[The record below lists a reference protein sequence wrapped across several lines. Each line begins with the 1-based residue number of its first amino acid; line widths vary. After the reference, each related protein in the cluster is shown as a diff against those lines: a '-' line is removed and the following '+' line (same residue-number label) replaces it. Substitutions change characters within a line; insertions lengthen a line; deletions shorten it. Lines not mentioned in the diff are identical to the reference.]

1 MAQEESTEQ
10 RLAKLREELREA
22 RIREEKLAKLREE
35 LSQAK
40 ALEAGTPSPTP
51 SPEPSAVPVAPEA
64 GLMEQ
69 GADISGML
77 FRKATTG
84 AVPPLEPL
92 YFQPI
97 DAGMHIMNL
106 VKEGKYDD
114 AKGLIEQAKEG
125 AALGYIRQKKLEAES
140 PILSETAG
148 MLGAGIPMVGPAGAG
163 ASAAEKLIR
172 GGMRAIPQ
180 LGTEIGAAQ
189 TFPQAL
195 GKIATTGLKAG
206 ALMSVGEEAGRATAE
221 AAGAKGAQGT
231 SADIA
236 TRVGLGTALPAVAGP
251 ALATGAAGVM
261 LGKKMLQEWSLGP
274 AGQRTIQMLFGVP
287 PQTQK
292 AYLANRELVESIP
305 KNESIVAGIEDIRKK
320 LETDTKLTA
329 SELQTASNAAE
340 KFKKEMD
347 LVVAETEGAH
357 KRELQAANEQLALL
371 RENLRLKRTRIAREE
386 LPEQKQA
393 LLEERV
399 RPAEKQAER
408 METKFRYEKENLLG
422 EMKKEAQRE
431 TTKLREDVRTFSA
444 GKYVKEIED
453 AVDQIKAKSSEASE
467 LAISELSDDEFI
479 DKGFILGA
487 IQGEI
492 KKAMAGG
499 AATPGAKANLN
510 MLTGMFRAVEESPEN
525 RWLGTKVKS
534 FIQNIQEDLE
544 PSQRV
549 KYSTSA
555 RRALDSIRYQVSE
568 HLKQTFPEYAE
579 KMKDVSPLVK
589 FVNEVAAKEFSTP
602 RKIESAIESAST
614 NPRIKDFFV
623 KLEEFSGRPIS
634 DILSEFYVAQEAAKP
649 GQLQAAIERLP
660 SVIKLNRLRNDL
672 RNTLDP
678 RAQARIRAEIPFAE
692 EAAAAEIELAQ
703 AKDPKVI
710 KELEAQ
716 LPAMKAL
723 RETEA
728 MIDIAQSLDFNAAIM
743 RSIGV
748 LDPQAAQAIIDLRT
762 KAIELAN
769 PEFMR
774 KRVQFET
781 LKKGG
786 DLAEAALAVIA
797 KTEKLEVLAKAYD
810 PFKSKETGETIVQS
824 ILRAPDGPLSDQG
837 VRMARALSEMPIE
850 GFEDFFKSI
859 GLTDQKQA
867 RKLFEAMKI
876 RQGFDVSRVRGSRS
890 VQLFSKA
897 VNGLVRIIRLDSPT
911 SSEGAKWLGD
921 LLKSM
926 GPFIGAQI
934 DTTGGSVAKFFLK
947 RMADMRG
954 VYTFEKFMRAV
965 PESSRLSI
973 QIGEFI
979 SRMADEVRQQA
990 VNEVSAANIPSVV
1003 DDIMSSSLS
1012 PVKKARA
1019 SLQVKNGFIEGEL
1032 LADLMESGMPKAS
1045 RPLAARMVRFTE

>member
-69 GADISGML
+69 SADISGML

-148 MLGAGIPMVGPAGAG
+148 MVGAGIPMVGPAAAG

-180 LGTEIGAAQ
+180 LGTELGAAQ

-231 SADIA
+231 PADIA

-261 LGKKMLQEWSLGP
+261 LGKKMIQEWALGP
-274 AGQRTIQMLFGVP
+274 AGQRTIQILFGVP

-305 KNESIVAGIEDIRKK
+305 KNESIVAGIEEIRKK
-320 LETDTKLTA
+320 LESGAALSEAELKLA
-329 SELQTASNAAE
+329 EAKVESAE
-340 KFKKEMD
+340 KIVEQVISQAK
-347 LVVAETEGAH
+347 GAH
-357 KRELQAANEQLALL
+357 QKELATAKEQLAMTLD
-371 RENLRLKRTRIAREE
+371 NLRFRRKQIAGEE
-386 LPEQKQA
+386 LPAQKQA

-431 TTKLREDVRTFSA
+431 TTKLREDVRTFSP
-444 GKYVKEIED
+444 GKYVSEIED
-453 AVDQIKAKSSEASE
+453 AVEQIKIRSREASE
-467 LAISELSDDEFI
+467 AAIAELSDEEFI
-479 DKGFILGA
+479 DKGVILGA

-499 AATPGAKANLN
+499 AATPGAKANLA
-510 MLTGMFRAVEESPEN
+510 MLTGMYKTVEGSPES

-534 FIQNIQEDLE
+534 FIQDLQADIE
-544 PSQRV
+544 PSQKT
-549 KYSTSA
+549 KYSDA
-555 RRALDSIRYQVSE
+555 GQRALDSIRYQVSE
-568 HLKQTFPEYAE
+568 HLKQTFPSYAE
-579 KMKDVSPLVK
+579 KMRDVSPLVK
-589 FVNEVAAKEFSTP
+589 FVNEVASKEFSTP
-602 RKIESAIESAST
+602 SKIESAIKSAST
-614 NPRIKDFFV
+614 NPRIKDIFV
-623 KLEEFSGRPIS
+623 NLEEFSGRPIS

-678 RAQARIRAEIPFAE
+678 KAQARIRAEIPFAE

-728 MIDIAQSLDFNAAIM
+728 MIDIAQALDFNAAIM
-743 RSIGV
+743 RSVGV
-748 LDPQAAQAIIDLRT
+748 LDPEAAQAIIALRT
-762 KAIELAN
+762 KAIDLAN
-769 PEFMR
+769 PEVLRIRIMQEALPR
-774 KRVQFET
+774 TADLGEAVKIAEQAKLKQET
-781 LKKGG
+781 
-786 DLAEAALAVIA
+786 I
-797 KTEKLEVLAKAYD
+797 AKAYD
-810 PFKSKETGETIVQS
+810 PFKSKETGATIVQS

-850 GFEDFFKSI
+850 GFEDLFKTI

-867 RKLFEAMKI
+867 EKLFEAMKI

-890 VQLFSKA
+890 VQFFSKA
-897 VNGLVRIIRLDSPT
+897 MNGLVRIIRLDSPT

-934 DTTGGSVAKFFLK
+934 DTTGGSAAKSFLK

-979 SRMADEVRQQA
+979 SRMADDVRQQA

-1012 PVKKARA
+1012 PIKKAQA

-1032 LADLMESGMPKAS
+1032 LADLMEAGMPKAS